1 MKIFRWDEGLV
12 HQQQTRMVCSL
23 LASKNGCLAGP
34 KQQHDVT
41 VMSTLVDQDTRVAN
55 DITFWGYLST
65 VNKWIVGMG
74 MEGADVGM
82 GVAIDGMSLEE
93 LKGRHCNNR
102 TCKQRNK
109 GWVEGKSR

>member
-93 LKGRHCNNR
+93 LKGRNCKNR